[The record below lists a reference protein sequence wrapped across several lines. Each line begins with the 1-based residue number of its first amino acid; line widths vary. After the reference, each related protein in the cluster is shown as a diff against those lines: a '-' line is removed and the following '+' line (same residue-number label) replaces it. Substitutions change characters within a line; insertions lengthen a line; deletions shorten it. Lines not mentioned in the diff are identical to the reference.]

1 MLTQMSIRNF
11 ALIEQMNISFND
23 GITIFTGET
32 GAGNPFL
39 WMPLVSY

>member
-11 ALIEQMNISFND
+11 ALIEQMNILFND
-23 GITIFTGET
+23 GITILPAKLGQ
-32 GAGNPFL
+32 GNPFL